1 VLEEVKKGL
10 HCVWS
15 SLHGDHLDAD

>member
-15 SLHGDHLDAD
+15 SLHGVHLDAD